1 MRPTPDSRPKA
12 LSVDANLIFDIGAHL
27 GLDTAYYLSQGYR
40 VVAVEPLPEF
50 HTRLQ
55 RLYASENC
63 FVFPFAITADGKPTP
78 LYLSA
83 HRLGET
89 HSLHPGRVRGCTYDT
104 VIVPGITLPELIEST
119 AVPHYIKIDIEGA
132 DILPLRQLAP
142 TPYRPSFISLELD
155 HRAEEDALEAMC
167 LLWGMGYREA
177 QLVNQTRVRDGG
189 YGEHFM
195 GGGYSGPFG
204 GLLPSEAWMGL
215 AAVMTE
221 WLTKH
226 DTAKDECWYDLHVRH
241 SAYGP

>member
-1 MRPTPDSRPKA
+1 MSPTPDS
-12 LSVDANLIFDIGAHL
+12 NLIFDIGAHL
-27 GLDTAYYLSQGYR
+27 GLDTAYYLSKGYR
-40 VVAVEPLPEF
+40 VVAVEAVKE
-50 HTRLQ
+50 
-55 RLYASENC
+55 YANRIERRYGGDRC
-63 FVFPFAITADGKPTP
+63 YVFPFAITETGAPVE
-78 LYLSA
+78 LHLSA
-83 HRLGET
+83 HQLGET
-89 HSLHPGRVRGCTYDT
+89 HSMLRDRVRDPDGATC
-104 VIVPGITLPELIEST
+104 IVPGITIPEIIHST

-189 YGEHFM
+189 YGAEFA

-241 SAYGP
+241 LEETGK